1 MLITTEI
8 VDIRHQFLV
17 WRKSSLILDGLL
29 VFSLCVYSD
38 LVRGYSG
45 YIMLKFTVVV
55 WISSVLKADNKNIYI
70 TRILDTESES
80 ILSQGYTLASR
91 DRIDDI
97 VNVVSFVAPWL
108 DSVVDTSPSAAV
120 DTSSVLGS

>member
-1 MLITTEI
+1 ML
-8 VDIRHQFLV
+8 Q
-17 WRKSSLILDGLL
+17 
-29 VFSLCVYSD
+29 
-38 LVRGYSG
+38 
-45 YIMLKFTVVV
+45 FTVVV

-108 DSVVDTSPSAAV
+108 DSAVDASPSAAV